1 MYTEESLI
9 VNLILKDV
17 NAIKFA
23 YKKYG
28 PALYGVIH
36 NHSPE
41 KADQV
46 FIKSFTR
53 IVNTIDKYDSVKSR
67 LFTWMYHIVM
77 DEMKN

>member
-9 VNLILKDV
+9 SNLILKDV
-17 NAIKFA
+17 KAVKFT
-23 YKKYG
+23 YKKYA
-28 PALYGVIH
+28 PALYGIIH

-53 IVNTIDKYDSVKSR
+53 IVNTIDTYDPVNSR
-67 LFTWMYHIVM
+67 LFTWMYRIVM

>member
-1 MYTEESLI
+1 MYTEKSLI

-17 NAIKFA
+17 NAVKFA

-36 NHSPE
+36 THSPE

-53 IVNTIDKYDSVKSR
+53 IVNTIDSYDSVKSR
-67 LFTWMYHIVM
+67 LFTWMYLIVR